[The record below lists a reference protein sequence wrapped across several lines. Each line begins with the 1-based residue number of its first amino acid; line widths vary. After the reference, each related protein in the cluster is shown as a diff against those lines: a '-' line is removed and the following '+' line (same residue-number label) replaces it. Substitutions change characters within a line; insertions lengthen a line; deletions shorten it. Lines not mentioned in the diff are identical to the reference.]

1 MRVIVTDD
9 HPLILEGIAGL
20 LRTAG
25 HTVVRTCT
33 SGRELL
39 DQLQTGSV
47 DAVTLDI
54 GMPGGSNGIE
64 VAQQISTRY
73 PKTKV
78 VIVSQQTGAVYVRS
92 ALQAGVNGFV
102 AKQSSSRELLVAL
115 EKIMRGQTYVT
126 PGLLDQQAGSEYTQE
141 SASKRKG
148 LTQRQR
154 DVLQLVADGK
164 TAKEVA
170 AALDISVKTVEFHKQ
185 ALMRGLNLHTTAEL
199 TRYAIAE
206 GLITL

>member
-9 HPLILEGIAGL
+9 HPLVLEGIAGM

-33 SGRELL
+33 DGRELL
-39 DQLQTGSV
+39 NQLEAEPV

-54 GMPGGSNGIE
+54 GMPGSNGIE
-64 VAQQISTRY
+64 VAQQISQRY
-73 PKTKV
+73 PKTKI

-92 ALQAGVNGFV
+92 ALQAGASGFV
-102 AKQSSSRELLVAL
+102 TKQSSSRELLIAL
-115 EKIMRGQTYVT
+115 EKAMRGQTYVT
-126 PGLLDQQAGSEYTQE
+126 PGLLEQRPPSGSTSDQD
-141 SASKRKG
+141 SKRKG

-170 AALDISVKTVEFHKQ
+170 AALHISVKTVEFHKQ
-185 ALMRGLNLHTTAEL
+185 ALMRGLNLRTTAEL

-206 GLITL
+206 GLTSL